1 MLIPRRH
8 RSFEHLDDPATDPLL
23 RERSLRDVRRAN
35 TTLGGANAVLAEL
48 DRLLPAL
55 GLEVSLLDVGTGLA
69 DIPARARKLAAR
81 RNVRL
86 ATFGV
91 DQAATLASVSARVLD
106 GCACA
111 DARCLP
117 FANASV
123 DVVICSQVLHHF
135 EDDEIAI
142 VLRELH
148 RVARR
153 AVIVSD
159 LRRSW
164 FAMVGFWMVSWLLG
178 FHAVSRHDG
187 AVSVLRGFTDRDL
200 AEHVHHAT
208 GRVAII
214 RRHLGYRL
222 TATWTPAT

>member
-1 MLIPRRH
+1 MLTPGRH

-55 GLEVSLLDVGTGLA
+55 GREVSLLDVGTGLA

-86 ATFGV
+86 STFGV

-106 GCACA
+106 GSACA